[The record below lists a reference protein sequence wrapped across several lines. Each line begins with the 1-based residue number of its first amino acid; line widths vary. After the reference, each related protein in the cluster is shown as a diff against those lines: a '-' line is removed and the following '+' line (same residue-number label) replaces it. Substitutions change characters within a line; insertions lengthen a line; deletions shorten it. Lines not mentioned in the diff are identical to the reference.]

1 MDQVSIIC
9 DVSITE
15 LWKLDLDQ
23 NGQVTVADTKSVVW
37 RRDRRSSAVKRLQ
50 RESAQAIKPVDRRNT
65 AQGPAAIP
73 FERVARRLRPTDG
86 RRGSRIYGDKH
97 HPPWRVAMNEK
108 HAIQVQA
115 ESYLDQN
122 GVEKLRRVRLDSRQI
137 EIAENID
144 QWHGP
149 DYRYFK
155 VRGSD
160 GSLYIFRQNETQGDW
175 ALTMYE
181 RARYRRR
188 TL

>member
-1 MDQVSIIC
+1 M
-9 DVSITE
+9 
-15 LWKLDLDQ
+15 
-23 NGQVTVADTKSVVW
+23 GGA
-37 RRDRRSSAVKRLQ
+37 
-50 RESAQAIKPVDRRNT
+50 
-65 AQGPAAIP
+65 GPAY
-73 FERVARRLRPTDG
+73 
-86 RRGSRIYGDKH
+86 YGDKH

-181 RARYRRR
+181 RAVAHRLYDD
-188 TL
+188 

>member
-1 MDQVSIIC
+1 M
-9 DVSITE
+9 
-15 LWKLDLDQ
+15 
-23 NGQVTVADTKSVVW
+23 GGA
-37 RRDRRSSAVKRLQ
+37 
-50 RESAQAIKPVDRRNT
+50 
-65 AQGPAAIP
+65 GPAY
-73 FERVARRLRPTDG
+73 
-86 RRGSRIYGDKH
+86 YGDKH

-181 RARYRRR
+181 RAVAHR
-188 TL
+188 LHDD